1 MTDLVEIKGLV
12 ERVNETLVPLR
23 TDVDA
28 LKKRDVIDE
37 DRLTKMADDVTA
49 KMQAIMDAQA
59 KEIAGLKAG
68 TLGGKTGGKDEAE
81 AKSRFDAFMRKE
93 GEKGSLEIRA
103 MATTD
108 GPDGGFLVMP
118 EFSATIMS
126 RVFETSPLRLVA
138 NIEQTGG
145 KSRTFLIDDDEGTA
159 DWSGEKVAATEDTP
173 DVGEKEIVVHNVRAK
188 MNATADI
195 LADAYVDLASWLTGK
210 GSDKIARAEN
220 TAFVA
225 GNGVAKPR
233 GFTTYPAWAAAGVY
247 ERDKIERI
255 KTGAAGAVTAEG
267 FINLQYGLKE
277 AYQPGAVFGMK
288 RATYGAALK
297 LKGSDQFYFGRA
309 PEGRPGADHALGQAG
324 RLHGR
329 HACDGGQRS
338 GRGVCGLLPRLH
350 HPRPCRSSGAPR
362 PVQRAPLHDLPPHE
376 ADWRR
381 CDQLRR
387 HQASERRRLRRA
399 SNVR

>member
-23 TDVDA
+23 NDVDA
-28 LKKRDVIDE
+28 LKNRDVIDE
-37 DRLTKMADDVTA
+37 DRLSKMADDVTA
-49 KMQAIMDAQA
+49 KMQSVMDAQA
-59 KEIAGLKAG
+59 KEIAALKAG
-68 TLGGKTGGKDEAE
+68 TLGGQTGGKDEAD
-81 AKSRFDAFMRKE
+81 AKAKFDAFMRKE

-138 NIEQTGG
+138 NVEQTGG

-159 DWSGEKVAATEDTP
+159 DWSGEKAAATEDTP

-195 LADAYVDLASWLTGK
+195 LADAYVDLAAWLTGK

-220 TAFVA
+220 TAFVV

-233 GFTTYPAWAAAGVY
+233 GFTTYPEWAAAGVY

-267 FINLQYGLKE
+267 FINLQYALKE
-277 AYQPGAVFGMK
+277 PYQANAVFGMK
-288 RATYGAALK
+288 RQTYGAALK
-297 LKGSDQFYFGRA
+297 LKGSDQFFFG
-309 PEGRPGADHALGQAG
+309 PLLLKDGQA
-324 RLHGR
+324 
-329 HACDGGQRS
+329 QIT
-338 GRGVCGLLPRLH
+338 LL
-350 HPRPCRSSGAPR
+350 GK
-362 PVQRAPLHDLPPHE
+362 PVVFMDDMPAM
-376 ADWRR
+376 
-381 CDQLRR
+381 
-387 HQASERRRLRRA
+387 SA
-399 SNVR
+399 SNLAVVYADFSRAYTIVDRVGLQVLRDPYSAHPYTIFHLTKRTGGDVTNFDAIKLQNVAA

>member
-159 DWSGEKVAATEDTP
+159 DWSGEKAAATEDTP

-297 LKGSDQFYFGRA
+297 LKGSDQFYFG
-309 PEGRPGADHALGQAG
+309 PLLLKDGQAQITLLG
-324 RLHGR
+324 KPVVFMDDMPAMEASALAVVYADFSRAYTILDRVGLQVLRDPYSAHPYTIFHLTKR
-329 HACDGGQRS
+329 TGGDVTNFDAIKLQ
-338 GRGVCGLLPRLH
+338 
-350 HPRPCRSSGAPR
+350 
-362 PVQRAPLHDLPPHE
+362 
-376 ADWRR
+376 
-381 CDQLRR
+381 
-387 HQASERRRLRRA
+387 
-399 SNVR
+399 NVAA

>member
-12 ERVNETLVPLR
+12 EKVNETLVPLR

-159 DWSGEKVAATEDTP
+159 DWSGEKAAATEDTP

-297 LKGSDQFYFGRA
+297 LKGSDQFYFG
-309 PEGRPGADHALGQAG
+309 PLLLKDGQAQITLLG
-324 RLHGR
+324 KPVVFMDDMPAMEASALAVVYADFSRAYTILDRVGLQVLRDPYSAHPYTIFHLTKR
-329 HACDGGQRS
+329 TGGDVTNFDAIKLQ
-338 GRGVCGLLPRLH
+338 
-350 HPRPCRSSGAPR
+350 
-362 PVQRAPLHDLPPHE
+362 
-376 ADWRR
+376 
-381 CDQLRR
+381 
-387 HQASERRRLRRA
+387 
-399 SNVR
+399 NVAA